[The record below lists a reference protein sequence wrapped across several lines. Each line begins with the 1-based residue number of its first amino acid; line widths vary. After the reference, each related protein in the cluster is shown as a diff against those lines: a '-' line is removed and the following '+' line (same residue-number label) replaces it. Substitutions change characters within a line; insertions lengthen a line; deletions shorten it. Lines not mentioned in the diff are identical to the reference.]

1 MTIQLNLVFS
11 YIQVK
16 YNCGYI
22 VFIVKDQRL
31 RFFCNNDW
39 LRECHVIR
47 SCMSFEN
54 VFEEGKFF
62 GQQFESFFQSFIF
75 LSQFFNS
82 EGSLLSLVL
91 CLELKNK
98 IIKNK
103 IHIHNLIICT
113 SQKTLYKS

>member
-1 MTIQLNLVFS
+1 MLLDPRIGKFMNIFL
-11 YIQVK
+11 Y
-16 YNCGYI
+16 
-22 VFIVKDQRL
+22 
-31 RFFCNNDW
+31 FFTKQN
-39 LRECHVIR
+39 HT
-47 SCMSFEN
+47 CMSFEN

-103 IHIHNLIICT
+103 IQIIW
-113 SQKTLYKS
+113 

>member
-1 MTIQLNLVFS
+1 MHSNLTNQYISYSMAVFS
-11 YIQVK
+11 A
-16 YNCGYI
+16 N
-22 VFIVKDQRL
+22 
-31 RFFCNNDW
+31 
-39 LRECHVIR
+39 EIR
-47 SCMSFEN
+47 TFEN

-103 IHIHNLIICT
+103 IHIIW
-113 SQKTLYKS
+113 